1 MKAELVLKISMLDNI
16 KKAENNRNEWI
27 TAYKKIAKEYP
38 ETENMSLL
46 LIDRI
51 TRRLK

>member
-16 KKAENNRNEWI
+16 EKAEKNRDEWI

-38 ETENMSLL
+38 ETEDMSCCLL
-46 LIDRI
+46 
-51 TRRLK
+51 TA